1 MASNTFV
8 VGLSGREIIKDILH
22 QVETGLRKDC
32 NLRDS
37 DSYGQGYSGKI
48 TFELKLQALDMVVV
62 TIPVEVQA
70 TSELQAQAAQK
81 QPEQV
86 EVPEGSTA
94 EQIVKDVD
102 VKAVTEIG
110 QEPDLNVVRERSK
123 QTLPQ
128 GSVGGATPE
137 SGGDANET
145 GESTVK
151 RRTYRNPVEGGA
163 MEAPEGL

>member
-22 QVETGLRKDC
+22 QVDKGLHKDC

-48 TFELKLQALDMVVV
+48 TFELKLQALDTVVV

-70 TSELQAQAAQK
+70 TSELQGQAAQK

-94 EQIVKDVD
+94 EQIVKDVE

-110 QEPDLNVVRERSK
+110 EEQDLNMVRERSK
-123 QTLPQ
+123 QALPQ
-128 GSVGGATPE
+128 GSVGGA
-137 SGGDANET
+137 GDPGAEQNET
-145 GESTVK
+145 GDSTVK